1 MKKNLICVIS
11 ILFVLVGLIVTFY
24 PEISDF
30 VNRRNQSFVI
40 KEYGEYVSKMPITE
54 KDVEINRANA
64 YNEELFKIN
73 DIRRAKAKFINGEL
87 DDYNS
92 ILNLHNDGVMGVLEI
107 PKINVELAIYHGT
120 EGPELSVGVGH
131 MEYTSFPTGKINTHV
146 AICGHT
152 ALATARLLTDLDQ
165 MKNGDSFFI
174 TVLGEKYKYK
184 VDNVYIVEPEDLECL
199 NIIEGKE
206 YVSLITCTPPGVG
219 TQRLI
224 VRGERVVE

>member
-73 DIRRAKAKFINGEL
+73 DIRRAKAKFINGE
-87 DDYNS
+87 
-92 ILNLHNDGVMGVLEI
+92 
-107 PKINVELAIYHGT
+107 
-120 EGPELSVGVGH
+120 
-131 MEYTSFPTGKINTHV
+131 
-146 AICGHT
+146 
-152 ALATARLLTDLDQ
+152 
-165 MKNGDSFFI
+165 
-174 TVLGEKYKYK
+174 
-184 VDNVYIVEPEDLECL
+184 
-199 NIIEGKE
+199 
-206 YVSLITCTPPGVG
+206 
-219 TQRLI
+219 
-224 VRGERVVE
+224 